1 MVSAVVI
8 GYESYYFRL
17 CDIKGK
23 GAAKI
28 SVKVKI
34 PLILRQF
41 TNGQEVVEVP
51 ASNALEC
58 LHNLT
63 AQFPS
68 LRRWLYNKQGELRP
82 QVWFFV
88 NGERINRERIN
99 ADELTNPLRDGDEL
113 LIMLAV
119 AGG

>member
-58 LHNLT
+58 LNNLT
-63 AQFPS
+63 ARLPG

-82 QVWFFV
+82 QVWLF
-88 NGERINRERIN
+88 INRERIN
-99 ADELTNPLRDGDEL
+99 
-113 LIMLAV
+113 
-119 AGG
+119 

>member
-1 MVSAVVI
+1 VVSAVVI

-41 TNGQEVVEVP
+41 TNGQELLEVTGYSP
-51 ASNALEC
+51 MEC

-88 NGERINRERIN
+88 NGERIN

-113 LIMLAV
+113 FIFLAV